1 MASNKTPENV
11 AEERGKTLKINS
23 IEGTKKN
30 VIVGN
35 LEATGIEATSQNS
48 AKNLESLL
56 KGVDN
61 VSVAAISGSEQHV
74 VAGQIKS
81 TGLKL

>member
-1 MASNKTPENV
+1 MASNKTPKNV
-11 AEERGKTLKINS
+11 AEERGKTLSVNS

-30 VIVGN
+30 VFVGN

-48 AKNLESLL
+48 AKNLESFL
-56 KGVDN
+56 KGVDK
-61 VSVAAISGSEQHV
+61 VSVAAISGSEQRV
-74 VAGQIKS
+74 VAGQIKT